1 MLCIP
6 IKTILKSISRYMSW
20 WNDKRYH
27 PFHPENPLPEIQPH
41 ILRHTFCTR
50 KAEARMNPKV
60 LQYLMGHSSIDM
72 ILNLY
77 AHTNQG
83 FAEEELRRIEG
94 L

>member
-1 MLCIP
+1 
-6 IKTILKSISRYMSW
+6 MSW

-27 PFHPENPLPEIQPH
+27 PFHPENPLPEIRPH

-50 KAEARMNPKV
+50 KAEAGMNPKA

-72 ILNLY
+72 TLNLY